1 MSPQHNNLFS
11 FLIKLAKIVLFII
24 CTICWVFQS
33 LPLLKV
39 YLDGKHVELKKIHIA
54 SELTLPHLLFCNRFP
69 FTQAGLSS
77 LGQQFN
83 RDSVLS
89 YLRQWLDPSLG
100 ANPPED
106 SLAVPLS
113 ELDRQ
118 QAEQTIAQLLPNGR
132 LKQRLEQLMPQ
143 CGEMASLLI

>member
-1 MSPQHNNLFS
+1 M
-11 FLIKLAKIVLFII
+11 
-24 CTICWVFQS
+24 
-33 LPLLKV
+33 
-39 YLDGKHVELKKIHIA
+39 LDGKHVELKKIHIA